1 MNNLTKILWQ
11 LNNYCEAECSYCPVS
26 LSGGD
31 LPPETKDYI
40 RVANLIIESY
50 SKMNREIEWK
60 FDGGEPLDMK
70 DIVTLLKLC
79 RTNGKSMELNT
90 NGGKLWLDWWAV
102 EPYVDKLI
110 LTYHYWQNPALI
122 KYIIDVF
129 LEKKKILHVNVPIR
143 PDYFE
148 FDMNRAA
155 EVESIHNIKVKRT
168 ALYKNASRDGG
179 MFDYTEDQLL
189 LMSGIKPQPKIE
201 IVKEKPKVVVVPKP
215 LPEIKNIPKPL
226 PPLIKEKKDF
236 ETKTYIERKQ
246 ELKNSSPVYTGKLCN
261 VGIEYLIITHL
272 GWVKGSNCN
281 NQPLG
286 NVWHE
291 GWIPPSGPQV
301 CTMQACTDLSDQK
314 ITKFT

>member
-11 LNNYCEAECSYCPVS
+11 LNDYCESECSYCPVS
-26 LSGGD
+26 LRGGD

-50 SKMNREIEWK
+50 SKMSKEIEWT
-60 FDGGEPLDMK
+60 FDGGEPLNMN

-90 NGGKLWLDWWAV
+90 NGGKLWMDWWAI

-110 LTYHYWQNPALI
+110 LTYHYWQNPSLI
-122 KYIIDVF
+122 KYIVDTF
-129 LEKKKILHVNVPIR
+129 LEKKKVLHVNVPIR
-143 PDYFE
+143 PDHFE
-148 FDMNRAA
+148 FDMSRAD
-155 EVESIHNIKVKRT
+155 EIELNHKIKVRRT

-179 MFDYTEDQLL
+179 MFGYTEDQLL

-201 IVKEKPKVVVVPKP
+201 IPVEKPKPMPKP
-215 LPEIKNIPKPL
+215 IADVKPISKPL
-226 PPLIKEKKDF
+226 PPLIKEKQDF
-236 ETKTYIERKQ
+236 ETKSYVERKQ
-246 ELKNSSPVYTGKLCN
+246 EIKNSSPSYTGKLCN

-286 NVWHE
+286 NIWQE
-291 GWIPPSGPQV
+291 NWSPPSGPQV
-301 CTMQACTDLSDQK
+301 CTMQACTHPSDQK
-314 ITKFT
+314 ITKFI